1 MWPPA
6 LVRAAVGRRTTLD
19 PVIKS
24 DLDPQTPGRLI
35 VVRHGATAWSMAG
48 RHTGR
53 TDPSLTQAG
62 EEEARTL
69 NGRLAEFKP
78 AAVFSSPLRRA
89 LETSRLAGFGDEVV
103 VDDRL
108 VEWDYGDYEGLTF
121 SEIQDRSPG
130 WRLWEDGAPSGESAA
145 DVGKRADSFLGTL
158 RRDVLL
164 NGREVLVFAHGHL
177 LCVLAVRWLGLPP
190 NMARLLVLDS
200 SGIGVLGWKRSEP
213 VVERW
218 NC

>member
-1 MWPPA
+1 MA
-6 LVRAAVGRRTTLD
+6 
-19 PVIKS
+19 
-24 DLDPQTPGRLI
+24 RL
-35 VVRHGATAWSMAG
+35 
-48 RHTGR
+48 
-53 TDPSLTQAG
+53 
-62 EEEARTL
+62 
-69 NGRLAEFKP
+69 
-78 AAVFSSPLRRA
+78 
-89 LETSRLAGFGDEVV
+89 
-103 VDDRL
+103 
-108 VEWDYGDYEGLTF
+108 
-121 SEIQDRSPG
+121 
-130 WRLWEDGAPSGESAA
+130 SGESAA